1 MRFLITGLS
10 EYVRVGQVTD
20 FPSGSLK
27 TVEIAGRQ
35 VLVANLA
42 GELFAIDNTCTHR
55 GGPLNEGTVE
65 GKVITCP
72 WHGGQF
78 DVTTGKVV
86 GPPPQTDA
94 HTYSVKVQGNDVMIR
109 SLAP

>member
-1 MRFLITGLS
+1 MITALS
-10 EYVRVGQVTD
+10 EYVRVGQLTD

-27 TVEIAGRQ
+27 TVEVAGKQ

-55 GGPLNEGTVE
+55 GGPLNEGTLE
-65 GKVITCP
+65 GKVVTCP

-78 DVTTGKVV
+78 DVTSGKVV
-86 GPPPQTDA
+86 GPPPRIDEL
-94 HTYSVKVQGNDVMIR
+94 TYSVKVQGNDVLIK
-109 SLAP
+109 SLVR